1 MGQLQKT
8 PVGLARRILN
18 FEDESASSPLFTST
32 VVETKPLTAEYPI
45 QTICEAAESII
56 PILPTTE
63 TVAQP
68 APPTV
73 RKSAS
78 KTVPE
83 ARQSKSTEQSTTAAR
98 VTNVKPKS
106 SPVWKVGK
114 ASKNAVNSEVQSLSL
129 ANKVQSQSTTPRIQS
144 QSSSH
149 KTPVPCSTTK
159 SLPAQAQSWAHACSR
174 VQSAPNSQQ
183 QSRAKLNK
191 TEPPKVVARH
201 AVTRQH
207 TQTPAAVA
215 TSTDVDEGWETVRGR
230 TRSRTSPA
238 KAIPVLTR
246 ASTMIYGSRLE
257 ARQST
262 KVANRQPTVRSGL
275 VKPSIAQS
283 LPSLCDRAAP
293 KPEPPKDPVPLPT
306 VPTEPA
312 PVVAVT
318 NSTAHDSSFD
328 DSIIVSSDEDKDE
341 AQEAAE
347 VAEEEAEMARREEAL
362 TIEEENLQREIRET
376 ERSDNEG
383 DETWD
388 DPINVTP
395 VCLVIQFMLV
405 PGLLNFSHS
414 FLRRPLRKGFPET
427 LQTGCQWN
435 AKFWRKSITF
445 CWRTA
450 RGPNK
455 WSC

>member
-1 MGQLQKT
+1 M
-8 PVGLARRILN
+8 V
-18 FEDESASSPLFTST
+18 
-32 VVETKPLTAEYPI
+32 
-45 QTICEAAESII
+45 
-56 PILPTTE
+56 
-63 TVAQP
+63 
-68 APPTV
+68 
-73 RKSAS
+73 
-78 KTVPE
+78 
-83 ARQSKSTEQSTTAAR
+83 
-98 VTNVKPKS
+98 
-106 SPVWKVGK
+106 
-114 ASKNAVNSEVQSLSL
+114 
-129 ANKVQSQSTTPRIQS
+129 
-144 QSSSH
+144 
-149 KTPVPCSTTK
+149 
-159 SLPAQAQSWAHACSR
+159 
-174 VQSAPNSQQ
+174 
-183 QSRAKLNK
+183 
-191 TEPPKVVARH
+191 
-201 AVTRQH
+201 
-207 TQTPAAVA
+207 
-215 TSTDVDEGWETVRGR
+215 
-230 TRSRTSPA
+230 
-238 KAIPVLTR
+238 
-246 ASTMIYGSRLE
+246 YGSRLE

-445 CWRTA
+445 YWRTA

>member
-18 FEDESASSPLFTST
+18 FEDESTSSPLFTST
-32 VVETKPLTAEYPI
+32 VVETKALTAEYPI
-45 QTICEAAESII
+45 QTICEAVESII

-63 TVAQP
+63 LVAQP
-68 APPTV
+68 TPPTV
-73 RKSAS
+73 RKPAS

-83 ARQSKSTEQSTTAAR
+83 ARPNKSTEHSSTTAR

-159 SLPAQAQSWAHACSR
+159 SQPAQAQSWAHACSR

-191 TEPPKVVARH
+191 TEPPKLAARH
-201 AVTRQH
+201 AVTRQQ
-207 TQTPAAVA
+207 TQTPPAEA
-215 TSTDVDEGWETVRGR
+215 TTTTTMDVEEGWETVRGR

-238 KAIPVLTR
+238 KATPVLTR
-246 ASTMIYGSRLE
+246 ASTMVYGSRLE

-262 KVANRQPTVRSGL
+262 KVANRQPTFRSGL

-293 KPEPPKDPVPLPT
+293 KPEPPKEPILVPLAA
-306 VPTEPA
+306 VPKEPA

-318 NSTAHDSSFD
+318 NSAAHDSSYD
-328 DSIIVSSDEDKDE
+328 DSVIVSSDEDKDE

-395 VCLVIQFMLV
+395 VCLVNPFVLLHR
-405 PGLLNFSHS
+405 LLNFNCS
-414 FLRRPLRKGFPET
+414 FFRLPLRKGFPET
-427 LQTGCQWN
+427 PQTECQ
-435 AKFWRKSITF
+435 
-445 CWRTA
+445 
-450 RGPNK
+450 
-455 WSC
+455 